1 MTSAR
6 YRAALAEA
14 RALLAPAATPP
25 GAPDVAARIA
35 AAAALAARWSAAG
48 GTPPPPALDRA
59 PELLAAWERVT
70 VRMATI
76 GAALP
81 LPDAAATTLEALEAW
96 ARALDADVPT
106 LRKLPE
112 LQAHLAA
119 LVDAGLGELV
129 TAILGRRLGTDD
141 AVVALDGAW
150 ASAIVE
156 RVLARDPAV
165 GGVDAAR
172 LDQEAASYA
181 GLDRDH
187 VTINAARVKRAWAER
202 AVAARDAFPEQD
214 LLVSTQAK
222 RKIGHLPVRDL
233 FAGAPDVLTAVKPCW
248 AMSPLLVS
256 QILPADRPYFDLVVF
271 DEASQILP
279 ADAIPSILR
288 GRRAVVA
295 GDDLQLPPTIFFA
308 SQTAVDLEDEEGAV
322 ALEGAGEILATGF
335 ASILDIADPLIGSR
349 PLRWHYRSRDERLI
363 AFSNLQVY
371 RPRHREL
378 TTFPAV
384 TDDECIRHVR
394 VVARPDGASGESSA
408 EEVDA
413 VVRLILEHAQER
425 PEESLGVIAMGLKHA
440 ERIGEA
446 LRLARAGRP
455 DLDDVFA
462 EGGREPMFVKNL
474 ERVQGD
480 ERDAIILTIG
490 YGRTAGGRLVHNF
503 GPVNQQGGERRLN
516 VAVTRARRRMVVVSS
531 FGSEDV
537 DPSRSSSE
545 GVRLLRSYLRYAE
558 SGGTDLGGVAAP
570 RPELNAIRAGRP
582 GGGARAGH
590 RGRAAAGDV
599 GLLPGL
605 RAAAPAE
612 ARPLRPGG
620 RVRRGELSLG
630 AQHPGAG
637 PPASAAARGDR
648 LAVPPDLVDGLV
660 PGAGPGGRAAEG
672 GIRRR
677 RRLGRFICRGCRAR
691 GVRGPGHGGHG
702 GGAGRDARC
711 RRPGGRSG
719 PGCRARGGPAA
730 GYHDGGPAGA
740 PAAPIAMPARAR
752 GPRPRVFSYGSIDGM
767 PPSQIDAVV
776 AWIESDGLLRTTDEV
791 VEEAMRELGF
801 ARRGARIVAAIE
813 ASVARTRARR
823 DA

>member
-1 MTSAR
+1 MGE
-6 YRAALAEA
+6 L
-14 RALLAPAATPP
+14 
-25 GAPDVAARIA
+25 A
-35 AAAALAARWSAAG
+35 AAVI
-48 GTPPPPALDRA
+48 T
-59 PELLAAWERVT
+59 
-70 VRMATI
+70 
-76 GAALP
+76 
-81 LPDAAATTLEALEAW
+81 
-96 ARALDADVPT
+96 
-106 LRKLPE
+106 
-112 LQAHLAA
+112 
-119 LVDAGLGELV
+119 
-129 TAILGRRLGTDD
+129 RRLGPDD
-141 AVVALDGAW
+141 AIAALDGAW
-150 ASAIVE
+150 ASAIME
-156 RVLARDPAV
+156 RVLARDAAV

-172 LDQEAASYA
+172 LDQESLSYG

-187 VTINAARVKRAWAER
+187 VIINAARVKRAWAER

-233 FAGAPDVLTAVKPCW
+233 FAAAPDVLTAVKPCW

-256 QILPADRPYFDLVVF
+256 QILPADHPYFDLVVF

-288 GRRAVVA
+288 GRRVVVA

-308 SQTAVDLEDEEGAV
+308 SQTALDLEDEGEAA

-335 ASILDIADPLIGSR
+335 ASILDIADPLVGSR

-363 AFSNLQVY
+363 AFSNLQIY

-384 TDDECIRHVR
+384 SDDECIRHVR
-394 VVARPDGASGESSA
+394 VEARPDGSLRRVVP

-413 VVRLILEHAQER
+413 VVRLILAHAVER

-462 EGGREPMFVKNL
+462 EGGREPLFIKNL

-516 VAVTRARRRMVVVSS
+516 VAVTRARRRMMVVSS

-537 DPSRSSSE
+537 DPARSSSE

-558 SGGTDLGGVAAP
+558 SGGSDLGDVVAP
-570 RPELNAIRAGRP
+570 RPELNGFERDVLVALRGLGIGVVPQLGTSGYYLDYALQHPSRP
-582 GGGARAGH
+582 GRFVLAVECDGASYHSAPNTRERDRLRQQQLEAIGWRFHRIWSTDWYRA
-590 RGRAAAGDV
+590 RDREVERLKAAFDEAVAAVDAAAAAAERAAFEAQVTADV
-599 GLLPGL
+599 VAT
-605 RAAAPAE
+605 RAATLAEPAD
-612 ARPLRPGG
+612 AVRPGQAIAP
-620 RVRRGELSLG
+620 V
-630 AQHPGAG
+630 QPVP
-637 PPASAAARGDR
+637 PPAATI
-648 LAVPPDLVDGLV
+648 V
-660 PGAGPGGRAAEG
+660 
-672 GIRRR
+672 I
-677 RRLGRFICRGCRAR
+677 
-691 GVRGPGHGGHG
+691 
-702 GGAGRDARC
+702 
-711 RRPGGRSG
+711 
-719 PGCRARGGPAA
+719 PA
-730 GYHDGGPAGA
+730 P
-740 PAAPIAMPARAR
+740 AR
-752 GPRPRVFSYGSIDGM
+752 GPRPRVFHYGSIDGM
-767 PPSQIDAVV
+767 PPAQIDAVV
-776 AWIESDGLLRTTDEV
+776 AWIESDGLLRTSDEV
-791 VEEAMRELGF
+791 VTEAMRELGF
-801 ARRGARIVAAIE
+801 ARRGPRIVAAIE

-823 DA
+823 